1 MQNIK
6 KRRGDRNDGYLVRD
20 IDSMH
25 AIMPYMLPNRA
36 DNEAFLTETL
46 DMTKV
51 IEYVAEKNANSPEFK
66 YTFFHFITA
75 AIAKTIVLRP
85 KMNRFYAGHRLYD
98 RKDIILSFTV
108 KKQFSDNS
116 EEALAMIKIDP
127 ESDVPP
133 IEQVYE
139 QVKKIVYNVRKEN
152 KTDATTQKMD
162 VLLKLPRP
170 ILRCAVGFL
179 RWLEYHGKYP
189 KSLMRADP
197 YYSTVFISNL
207 GSIKMSAD
215 YHHLTNWGTN
225 SIFAIIGEMKS
236 MPFYNEDGSVTVK
249 KGLTMSMT
257 IDERIAD
264 GFYFANSIKILRK
277 FFDNPALIDEPI
289 SAPIDKET

>member
-1 MQNIK
+1 MSN
-6 KRRGDRNDGYLVRD
+6 V
-20 IDSMH
+20 IDYI
-25 AIMPYMLPNRA
+25 AR
-36 DNEAFLTETL
+36 
-46 DMTKV
+46 
-51 IEYVAEKNANSPEFK
+51 KNANNPEFK

-75 AIAKTIVLRP
+75 AIGKTIVLRP
-85 KMNRFYAGHRLYD
+85 KMNRFYSGHRLYD
-98 RKDIILSFTV
+98 RKDILLSFTV
-108 KKQFSDNS
+108 KKHFTDSS
-116 EEALAMIKIDP
+116 EEALAIIKIDP

-139 QVKKIVYNVRKEN
+139 QVKKIVFHVRHKDE
-152 KTDATTQKMD
+152 TDATTEKMD

-170 ILRCAVGFL
+170 ILRCAIGFL
-179 RWLEYHGKYP
+179 KWLEYHGKYP

-215 YHHLTNWGTN
+215 YHHLANWGTN
-225 SIFAIIGEMKS
+225 SIFAIIGEMKP
-236 MPFYNEDGSVTVK
+236 MPFYGEDGSVTVK

-277 FFDNPALIDEPI
+277 IIENPDLIEQNVNTPI
-289 SAPIDKET
+289 E